1 MRSSAAIVTCF
12 SLLTLLQPA
21 HSAKLPDW
29 LTQPEYR
36 ADCNYTH
43 KFFASKHIST
53 DGNSGW
59 KYFRILGRHFLA
71 AANYWDG
78 KSPNFGAQSIVYEV
92 KEEGAK
98 GKEELTFSSVFEVRS
113 NGARGWEYFEMLGEH
128 MLALT
133 NYAGNKVMIFR
144 YRENHPKLFENFQ
157 TLSSDGP
164 VTTQFFEA
172 ARERFLTVGE
182 NIGKRLSVF
191 KLVGQ
196 NKLNSKFEL
205 HQQIET
211 EGLASVKYLVNDKHY
226 LFTTTYHDG
235 DYDTKSSLYVL
246 DHQKKFQFYQSFQTT
261 APHDV
266 EAFNFKGTSFAF
278 ISSERDDSYP
288 HLDSSLYVYNEKKG
302 KFVLHQTIPTDGA
315 HAAKY
320 FEAAQ
325 NSWLAVANFGDR
337 QRKRFKAESALF
349 KWNSKTLKFEEHQKF
364 MTFGATNFEYFRIGR
379 NHYLAVSNE
388 GDVTDFSRHHRNI
401 LYRDSIIYKL
411 KTTEYCPK
419 TEL

>member
-1 MRSSAAIVTCF
+1 MT
-12 SLLTLLQPA
+12 
-21 HSAKLPDW
+21 
-29 LTQPEYR
+29 
-36 ADCNYTH
+36 
-43 KFFASKHIST
+43 
-53 DGNSGW
+53 
-59 KYFRILGRHFLA
+59 
-71 AANYWDG
+71 
-78 KSPNFGAQSIVYEV
+78 
-92 KEEGAK
+92 
-98 GKEELTFSSVFEVRS
+98 
-113 NGARGWEYFEMLGEH
+113 
-128 MLALT
+128 
-133 NYAGNKVMIFR
+133 
-144 YRENHPKLFENFQ
+144 
-157 TLSSDGP
+157 
-164 VTTQFFEA
+164 
-172 ARERFLTVGE
+172 
-182 NIGKRLSVF
+182 
-191 KLVGQ
+191 
-196 NKLNSKFEL
+196 SKFEL
-205 HQQIET
+205 HQRIET
-211 EGLASVKYLVNDKHY
+211 EGNSLFYFCSSAKVYKELPSAAGSTVVRYFNVLVPEFEASSTLPSGLASIKYLVNDKHY

-266 EAFNFKGTSFAF
+266 EAFNMKGNSFAF

-288 HLDSSLYVYNEKKG
+288 HLDSSLYAYDEKKG
-302 KFVLHQTIPTDGA
+302 KFALHQNIPTDGA

-388 GDVTDFSRHHRNI
+388 GDLTDSSRHHRNI